1 MCKGL
6 AVVVLGGGNMTSFFI
21 DYSPNPTC
29 QVSVYVSGICTCA
42 LHVNEEWGEWR
53 ATTLRLSQSKLLNI
67 MAMDACIAHIR
78 FSRSWKLKPSLVD
91 VLSSR
96 CYVVS
101 LRNASD
107 PRLGEVPSACK
118 HGRFTR
124 ESEAS
129 SSRIK
134 ISNPMCL
141 TTP

>member
-1 MCKGL
+1 
-6 AVVVLGGGNMTSFFI
+6 MTSFFV
-21 DYSPNPTC
+21 DYSLNPTC
-29 QVSVYVSGICTCA
+29 QAFVYVSGICTCA
-42 LHVNEEWGEWR
+42 LHVKEEWGEWR
-53 ATTLRLSQSKLLNI
+53 ATTLQRSQSKLLELGRI
-67 MAMDACIAHIR
+67 MPMDACIAHNR
-78 FSRSWKLKPSLVD
+78 FGGSWKLKPSLVD

-107 PRLGEVPSACK
+107 PRLGEVPYARK

-124 ESEAS
+124 KSKAS

-134 ISNPMCL
+134 IYNPMYL